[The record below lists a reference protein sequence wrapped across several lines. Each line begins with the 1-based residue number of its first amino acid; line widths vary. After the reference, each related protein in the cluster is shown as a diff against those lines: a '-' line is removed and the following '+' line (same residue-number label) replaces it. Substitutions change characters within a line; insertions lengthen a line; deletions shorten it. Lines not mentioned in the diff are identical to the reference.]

1 MGKDMKLR
9 KFIKTTIREFLN
21 ENQNILLAPNG
32 KSTNLT
38 PDLYNLVRTSEF
50 KNWFGDWEN
59 DVTNSSKVVDENGE
73 PLVVYHR
80 TFDDFEEFDSTKGT
94 YKKGFVGGN
103 LFYFSDDRYGYS
115 NYGDKEIVVFINLR
129 NPTYKVNVDGEYI
142 KSSNDGAILKYDRF
156 GEKETLIV
164 ATKPNQIKSIKNTK
178 FTNSN
183 NIYS

>member
-1 MGKDMKLR
+1 MELR
-9 KFIKTTIREFLN
+9 KIKTTLREFLN
-21 ENQNILLAPNG
+21 EQQEVLLAPNG
-32 KSTNLT
+32 NKSNLT

-59 DVTNSSKVVDENGE
+59 DVSNSSKVVDENGE

-80 TFDDFEEFDSTKGT
+80 TFGDFEEFDNTKGS
-94 YKKGFVGGN
+94 YKPGFIGGN

-115 NYGDKEIVVFINLR
+115 NYGDKEMAVFINLR

-142 KSSNDGAILKYDRF
+142 KSSNDGAILKFDRF
-156 GEKETLIV
+156 GEKEILVV

-183 NIYS
+183 NIYL

>member
-1 MGKDMKLR
+1 M
-9 KFIKTTIREFLN
+9 KTTKEKAIKMEDLN
-21 ENQNILLAPNG
+21 EQREVLLAPNG

-80 TFDDFEEFDSTKGT
+80 TFDDFEEFDNTKGT

>member
-1 MGKDMKLR
+1 MKRRILS
-9 KFIKTTIREFLN
+9 IDEYVNEEREV
-21 ENQNILLAPNG
+21 LLAPNG

-80 TFDDFEEFDSTKGT
+80 TFDDFEEFDNTKGT

-115 NYGDKEIVVFINLR
+115 NYGDKEIAVFINLR
-129 NPTYKVNVDGEYI
+129 NPTYKVNVDGKYI

-156 GEKETLIV
+156 GEKETLVV

>member
-1 MGKDMKLR
+1 MEQNKGLR
-9 KFIKTTIREFLN
+9 KFIATTIREYLN
-21 ENQNILLAPNG
+21 EQREVLLAPNG

-80 TFDDFEEFDSTKGT
+80 TFDDFEEFDNTKGT